1 MKGISK
7 TSGIHVINLI
17 LFSLASDRLF
27 KKGFKVA
34 TLLTKI
40 PQKQSLS
47 HFLKLFSTETM

>member
-7 TSGIHVINLI
+7 TSGRNAINLI

-27 KKGFKVA
+27 KKGFIVA

-47 HFLKLFSTETM
+47 HILKLFSTETM

>member
-1 MKGISK
+1 MEGISK

-27 KKGFKVA
+27 KKGFIVA

-40 PQKQSLS
+40 PQKQSLN
-47 HFLKLFSTETM
+47 HILKLFSTETM